1 MPALGGLLIT
11 MLLLRMSI
19 PLAHRFGLVAIPGQ
33 HRRHQGKIPL
43 TGGIAMSA
51 GAALTLLMI
60 GHLPE
65 AGIAVAVILL
75 LVIGVI
81 DDRFSTPYW
90 IRFLFQITA
99 VLLIIW
105 VDNVR
110 LVDLGKTFSTETMNL
125 GNYSVAITV
134 FAGVGVIN
142 AINMIDGMDG
152 LAGSLVLVCLL
163 SIFALLVFSGSEGID
178 LVLLL
183 SAAVVGFLGFNLR
196 AIHRRGARVF
206 MGDAGSMVLGI
217 VLSWLLIHHSQ
228 GTRASF
234 SPVVALWILAI
245 PLFDAVGVLLRRS
258 IRRGS
263 PFHADWLHTHHLL
276 MRLGLSVNQTLAVI
290 VSVAALMALVGIVLF
305 LGGTPEHYLF
315 YLFLGAFACY
325 IFLMEVGEYCLRR
338 WEPHLNS
345 DQR

>member
-1 MPALGGLLIT
+1 MFALGGLLIT
-11 MLLLRMSI
+11 MLLLRISI
-19 PLAHRFGLVAIPGQ
+19 PLAHRFSLVAIPGQ
-33 HRRHQGKIPL
+33 HRRHQGNIPL

-51 GAALTLLMI
+51 GAGLTLLMI

-65 AGIAVAVILL
+65 AGLAVAVILL

-81 DDRFSTPYW
+81 DDRFSIPYW
-90 IRFLFQITA
+90 IRFLFQIIA

-105 VDNVR
+105 VDDVR
-110 LVDLGKTFSTETMNL
+110 LVDLGKTFSAEITNL
-125 GNYSVAITV
+125 GNYRLAITV

-163 SIFALLVFSGSEGID
+163 SISALLLFSGSEEID
-178 LVLLL
+178 LVLFV

-217 VLSWLLIHHSQ
+217 VLAWLLIHHSQ
-228 GTRASF
+228 GTRTSF
-234 SPVVALWILAI
+234 APVVALWILAI

-290 VSVAALMALVGIVLF
+290 VSVASLMALAGIVLY

-315 YLFLGAFACY
+315 YLFLGLFACY
-325 IFLMEVGEYCLRR
+325 IILMEVGEYYLSR
-338 WEPHLNS
+338 WDPQLNS
-345 DQR
+345 EER